1 MGTGYSFPELGST
14 VSSFQEL
21 GGEVACENSYWMVDG
36 LAGEMAIEPVERA
49 FYNTSLV
56 YEIITDRK
64 QGIRIDKGLGK

>member
-36 LAGEMAIEPVERA
+36 LAGEMACR
-49 FYNTSLV
+49 Y
-56 YEIITDRK
+56 
-64 QGIRIDKGLGK
+64 GLKPKPQATVFSIG